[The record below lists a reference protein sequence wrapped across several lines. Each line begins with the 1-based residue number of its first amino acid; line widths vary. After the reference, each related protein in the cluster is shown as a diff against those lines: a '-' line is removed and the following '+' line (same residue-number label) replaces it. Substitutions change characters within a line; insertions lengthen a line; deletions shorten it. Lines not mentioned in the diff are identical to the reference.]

1 MLGNFIRSRLLK
13 FSCFFFNWLKKRA
26 NCDSNGAKTGSFA
39 EKLQKFLMFGFTG
52 RTAVRSSALLNPFDF
67 ATALAKYF
75 TTLVLQPIERPS

>member
-1 MLGNFIRSRLLK
+1 
-13 FSCFFFNWLKKRA
+13 
-26 NCDSNGAKTGSFA
+26 
-39 EKLQKFLMFGFTG
+39 MFGFTG